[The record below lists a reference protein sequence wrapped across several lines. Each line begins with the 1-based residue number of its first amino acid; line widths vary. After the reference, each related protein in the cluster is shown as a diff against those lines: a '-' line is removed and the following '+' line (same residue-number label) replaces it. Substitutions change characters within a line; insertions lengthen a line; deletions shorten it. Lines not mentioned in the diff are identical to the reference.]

1 VILRIHIKS
10 ENSIEQGLFEGYARI
25 RFMFSIQYKS
35 PSGNAGPIRAIA
47 TPGAFKGLSPQCAGR
62 LLASAVTI
70 NLPERKTLIEAG
82 AAPDGCYWLEDGLMK
97 GIIATHL
104 GDERIVELL
113 GPGSTIGAISLMDGL
128 PQSVTVQAITGC
140 RLIFVPRRVFF
151 DCMQD
156 FPEMITYAAIAIAA
170 HFRRAGDKAAADSF
184 FPARARVA
192 RALLQFAQHF
202 GDSTAPPHLLII
214 KRRFRKSDVAALAH
228 VARENAS
235 RILGSWIRMNVI
247 SAPSPT
253 VWVMHRGTI
262 EREAQIIH

>member
-1 VILRIHIKS
+1 MLSVRHKW
-10 ENSIEQGLFEGYARI
+10 A
-25 RFMFSIQYKS
+25 
-35 PSGNAGPIRAIA
+35 SGNAGPMQA
-47 TPGAFKGLSPQCAGR
+47 TVTHGSFKGLSPQCSKR
-62 LLASAVTI
+62 LLAAAVVI

-82 AAPDGCYWLEDGLMK
+82 GAPDGCYWLEDGLMK
-97 GIIATHL
+97 GVMATHL

-113 GPGSTIGAISLMDGL
+113 GPGSTIGAISLVDGL
-128 PQSVTVQAITGC
+128 PQSVTVQAITRC
-140 RLIFVPRRVFF
+140 RLIFVPRRVFL

-156 FPEMITYAAIAIAA
+156 FPEMITYAATAIAA
-170 HFRRAGDKAAADSF
+170 HFRRTGEKTATDSF

-192 RALLQFAQHF
+192 RALLQFAEYF

-214 KRRFRKSDVAALAH
+214 NRSFRKSDVAALAH

-247 SAPSPT
+247 SVPSPT
-253 VWVMHRGTI
+253 VWVMSRSTM